1 MSILVTHSKQTTRP
15 LTFPINP
22 SEIAPQA
29 VEYGIPV
36 MATAYLWYSKIPV
49 CTFITRHLK
58 DILTEKHQSMHSHF
72 LTSVEIE
79 MANYSIADVSSLGKV
94 FSCKVVLS

>member
-1 MSILVTHSKQTTRP
+1 MGIIVTHSNQTVRP

-36 MATAYLWYSKIPV
+36 MTTAYLWYCKFPV
-49 CTFITRHLK
+49 CTFITQHLT
-58 DILTEKHQSMHSHF
+58 DILTQKHPSMHSHF